1 MGFLATGFLVNFFT
15 AFFLLGFLATGFLDD
30 FFTAFFLLGF
40 LATCFLDDF
49 FIDFFE
55 VIFLVAFFLETALT
69 AFFLASFLVN
79 FFTTFFLTIFLVG
92 FFFNA
97 DGQEV
102 EHCGNGARCIGL
114 YIQQQQLLNTSPIRL
129 KTKQNILPISS
140 DNDIISVNMGQPNLT
155 AEAVHYTQR
164 TTGFAQ
170 TLTVDQHTLSF
181 YLVSVG
187 NPHAIVI
194 EPPPYDVD
202 LDQLG
207 TLFNQHT
214 YFPEGINL
222 SIARIEDPENIAL
235 QVYERGVGQTQAC
248 GTAACA
254 VMAVGRHL
262 KQLAST
268 VRVHQPGGTLIIT
281 WQGDGTDLMMRG
293 EACHVFEGQWP

>member
-1 MGFLATGFLVNFFT
+1 MHGLGNDFVVINNLSQSFKPTTKHIQSMSNRKTGIGFDQ
-15 AFFLLGFLATGFLDD
+15 LLLLEPPSDPQAD
-30 FFTAFFLLGF
+30 F
-40 LATCFLDDF
+40 DYR
-49 FIDFFE
+49 I
-55 VIFLVAFFLETALT
+55 
-69 AFFLASFLVN
+69 
-79 FFTTFFLTIFLVG
+79 
-92 FFFNA
+92 FNA